1 MHNILTNH
9 MSCFYKKKKHHTLLD
24 LIHLQNKVFLLKS
37 HHFVSLALKSVPFL
51 PEVAAVVGVRVA
63 VFSHH
68 HSVGKF
74 PSC

>member
-9 MSCFYKKKKHHTLLD
+9 MSCFLYKKKTHTLL
-24 LIHLQNKVFLLKS
+24 QNKGFLLKS
-37 HHFVSLALKSVPFL
+37 PHLVSLALKSVLFL
-51 PEVAAVVGVRVA
+51 PKVAAVVGVRVA